1 MFEMDLCR
9 RRRETMRGRKPK
21 RRESAPDP
29 VYHDG
34 DVTRF
39 INKLMWRGK
48 KTVAEHLFYDAM
60 EIIKEKTGEEGIEV
74 FRRALENARPH
85 VQVRSRRVGGST
97 YQVPIDIK
105 PYKQMEHAMRW
116 LIQFARARK
125 GRPMKEKLALELID
139 AAAGT
144 GASVKKKDDTHRMAE
159 ANRAFA
165 HYRV

>member
-1 MFEMDLCR
+1 MAVNGR
-9 RRRETMRGRKPK
+9 ITMRGKKPQK
-21 RRESAPDP
+21 RSIHPDP
-29 VYHDG
+29 VFRDNN
-34 DVTRF
+34 VTRF

-48 KTVAEHLFYDAM
+48 KTVAEEIFYGAM
-60 EIIKEKTGEEGIEV
+60 EIIKDKTGEDGFDV
-74 FRRALENARPH
+74 FKKALENARPH

-105 PYKQMEHAMRW
+105 PAKQMEHAMRW
-116 LIQFARARK
+116 IIHYSRARK
-125 GRPMKEKLALELID
+125 GKPMREKLAMELID
-139 AAAGT
+139 AASGT

>member
-1 MFEMDLCR
+1 
-9 RRRETMRGRKPK
+9 MRGKKPPK
-21 RRESAPDP
+21 RVTHADP
-29 VYHDG
+29 VYNDTN
-34 DVTRF
+34 VTRF
-39 INKLMWRGK
+39 IHKLMWRGK
-48 KTVAEHLFYDAM
+48 KTVAEDIFYGAL

-74 FRRALENARPH
+74 FKKALENARPH

-105 PYKQMEHAMRW
+105 PAKQMEHAMRW
-116 LIQFARARK
+116 LIQYSRARR
-125 GRPMKEKLALELID
+125 GRPMREKLAFELID